1 MFYKTT
7 GGGED
12 IPRTRKKETGPS
24 IVWLQ
29 TKYEHLSMCYIVR
42 IGVDVTMDKNKRDME
57 WTEKGYD
64 D

>member
-29 TKYEHLSMCYIVR
+29 TKYEHLSMCYIVM

-57 WTEKGYD
+57 
-64 D
+64 